1 MSANAMQTPEIIKL
15 ARPNPL
21 SENLLVNQ
29 QINFC
34 GWIMQLQDSSMASR
48 CLNNARFVR
57 WVCPYLLAFCCAS
70 CVDRKDPS
78 DISLQG
84 PDFCRA
90 LKKTIDWD
98 DVIASLNNISIFY
111 RKSCY
116 QDVIEQVDVAR
127 KKLSHKTFSVTKEA
141 LEFLIPEGKVTDYV
155 LESYERGYLSFLSAA
170 SHVKLDRE
178 KQVPPELNKFYN
190 EETALTYNHGRDP
203 VNALIQAAMW
213 DNFKAFGFSSRPFWL
228 WLERQN
234 DVDPIIRTF
243 AQKQIARIDS
253 GGSGYSQRLWRVYE
267 LGRFPDLEWEM
278 KFIDNE
284 HGYFRVT
291 PKQSFPA
298 ACVENEVLL
307 LPTQSWFSKIG
318 RRHARSYHPLVN
330 VKSWI
335 RLPVGLVLG
344 LSTYTSGAAIAI
356 GGCVADAQVRAK
368 GNLCEL
374 SIQGAK
380 AVMDLSP
387 GVVKYVLEPDL
398 RHWRELPAAVVV
410 VPADDA
416 NWKANGCLLKYGDD
430 RLRLIL

>member
-1 MSANAMQTPEIIKL
+1 MVSTSFNK
-15 ARPNPL
+15 ARL
-21 SENLLVNQ
+21 
-29 QINFC
+29 C
-34 GWIMQLQDSSMASR
+34 GWV
-48 CLNNARFVR
+48 CLYFLV
-57 WVCPYLLAFCCAS
+57 LFCVS
-70 CVDRKDPS
+70 CVDRKDPV

-90 LKKTIDWD
+90 LKKNVDWS
-98 DVIASLNNISIFY
+98 DVITSLNNISIFY
-111 RKSCY
+111 RKGCY
-116 QDVIEQVDVAR
+116 QDVIEQVGIAR

-170 SHVKLDRE
+170 SYVKLDKE
-178 KQVPPELNKFYN
+178 KQVLPELNKLYN

-203 VNALIQAAMW
+203 VNALVQAAMW
-213 DNFKAFGFSSRPFWL
+213 DNFQDFGFSSRPFWL

-234 DVDPIIRTF
+234 DVDPMIRAF
-243 AQKQIARIDS
+243 AKRQIARIDDDRS
-253 GGSGYSQRLWRVYE
+253 GDSPRLWRVYE
-267 LGRFPDLEWEM
+267 LGRFPDLDWEI

-307 LPTQSWFSKIG
+307 LPTQSWFAKIG
-318 RRHARSYHPLVN
+318 KRHAHSYHPLVN

-344 LSTYTSGAAIAI
+344 LSTYTSGAAIGI

-398 RHWRELPAAVVV
+398 RHWRELPAAIVV
-410 VPADDA
+410 VPTDDA
-416 NWKANGCLLKYGDD
+416 AWKSNGCLLKFGDD
-430 RLRLIL
+430 RLRLVL